1 MSSVSR
7 LFTIIFFLLLVE
19 SIGIGLYFD
28 TLTEA
33 FLVGLPLCLLPIWL
47 LKTQPDSKITPHVV
61 AAAIMMFSFLHI
73 QQAYGLIEV
82 HFEIFIFLAMLI
94 MFVEWR
100 VFVTAIVFVAI
111 HHLSFYY
118 LQTQSMGFY
127 VFDPDRLAFTTV
139 LIHAAYAIVE
149 AMVAGFIAIT
159 LKRERQAGLSL
170 SSATQQ
176 IMLDPNQIRLSM
188 RADDTNTD
196 SDAVEGF
203 NTLLDYLSDVIKQV
217 QTQSDSLKN
226 NSQELINVH
235 DKLADSAKH
244 RNIQTDDIAN
254 SGSQVAHG
262 FKLVEQESDIL
273 KQQVSNITD
282 SAHVALQEVLQTDSK
297 SKELLTLLTNTEEQ
311 LSHLVAAGDVITGL
325 LNEISGIADQTNLL
339 ALNAAIEAARAGE
352 HGRGFAVVADEVRS
366 LANNSQQTTAKIAA
380 TLTDLVNNSRT
391 STQSMNQCV
400 DFVVELTKISA
411 TMKENISSMS
421 EQIQAVSSSSNSV
434 AQVVAEQAGNTEQIA
449 MSTDK
454 MRQRQ
459 HEERNIVDQLTAK
472 VQMIDVSV
480 DMLEQSI
487 AKFN

>member
-7 LFTIIFFLLLVE
+7 LFTIIFCLLFVE

-47 LKTQPDSKITPHVV
+47 LKTQPESKITPHVV

-94 MFVEWR
+94 MFIEWR
-100 VFVTAIVFVAI
+100 VFITAIVFVAI

-118 LQTQSMGFY
+118 LQTQNTGFY
-127 VFDPDRLAFTTV
+127 VFDPDRLAFSTV

-149 AMVAGFIAIT
+149 ALVAGFIAVT
-159 LKRERQAGLSL
+159 LKRERRAGLSL
-170 SSATQQ
+170 SYATEQ
-176 IMLDPNQIRLSM
+176 IMQDPNQIKISM
-188 RADDTNTD
+188 RADDTT
-196 SDAVEGF
+196 SKAVVGF
-203 NTLLDYLSDVIKQV
+203 NTLLEYLSDIIKQV
-217 QTQSDSLKN
+217 QVQSDSLKS
-226 NSQELINVH
+226 NSKELIHVH
-235 DKLADSAKH
+235 DELNSSARR
-244 RNIQTDDIAN
+244 RNAQTDDIAN

-262 FKLVEQESDIL
+262 FKLVEQESDTL
-273 KQQVSNITD
+273 KQQVNSITE
-282 SAHVALQEVLQTDSK
+282 SANVALEEVLQTDRK
-297 SKELLTLLTNTEEQ
+297 STELLTLLTNTEEQ
-311 LSHLVAAGDVITGL
+311 LSHLVAAGDVITSL

-366 LANNSQQTTAKIAA
+366 LANSSQATTTKIAS

-400 DFVVELTKISA
+400 EFVVDLTKISA

-421 EQIQAVSSSSNSV
+421 DQIQAVSASTNSV

-449 MSTDK
+449 MSTDQ
-454 MRQRQ
+454 MRQNQ
-459 HEERNIVDQLTAK
+459 YQETKIVEQLTAK
-472 VQMIDVSV
+472 VQLIDVSIDV
-480 DMLEQSI
+480 LEQSI
-487 AKFN
+487 AKFK

>member
-7 LFTIIFFLLLVE
+7 LFTIIFSLLFIE
-19 SIGIGLYFD
+19 SIGIGLYFG

-94 MFVEWR
+94 MFIEWR
-100 VFVTAIVFVAI
+100 VFITAIVFVAI

-118 LQTQSMGFY
+118 LQTQNTGFY
-127 VFDPDRLAFTTV
+127 VFDPDRLAFSTV

-149 AMVAGFIAIT
+149 ALVAGFIAKT
-159 LKRERQAGLSL
+159 LQLERRAGLSL
-170 SSATQQ
+170 SYATEQ
-176 IMLDPNQIRLSM
+176 IMQEPNQVKLSM
-188 RADDTNTD
+188 RADDTT
-196 SDAVEGF
+196 SKAVVGF
-203 NTLLDYLSDVIKQV
+203 NTLLEYLSDVIKQV
-217 QTQSDSLKN
+217 QVQSDSLKN
-226 NSQELINVH
+226 NSKELIHVH
-235 DKLADSAKH
+235 DELANSAQQ
-244 RNIQTDDIAN
+244 RNAQTDDIAN
-254 SGSQVAHG
+254 SGSKVAHG
-262 FKLVEQESDIL
+262 FKLVEQESDTL
-273 KQQVSNITD
+273 KQQVNSITE
-282 SAHVALQEVLQTDSK
+282 SANVALEEVSQTDRK
-297 SKELLTLLTNTEEQ
+297 STELLTLLTNTEEQ
-311 LSHLVAAGDVITGL
+311 LSHLVAAGDVITSL

-366 LANNSQQTTAKIAA
+366 LANSSQATTTKIAS

-400 DFVVELTKISA
+400 EFVVDLTKISA

-421 EQIQAVSSSSNSV
+421 DQIQAVSASTNSV

-449 MSTDK
+449 MSTDQ
-454 MRQRQ
+454 MRQNQ
-459 HEERNIVDQLTAK
+459 YQETKIVEQLTTK
-472 VQMIDVSV
+472 VQLIDVSIDV
-480 DMLEQSI
+480 LEQSI
-487 AKFN
+487 AKFK

>member
-7 LFTIIFFLLLVE
+7 LFTIIFCLLFVE

-47 LKTQPDSKITPHVV
+47 LKTQPESKVTPHVV

-100 VFVTAIVFVAI
+100 VFITAIVFVAI

-118 LQTQSMGFY
+118 LQTQNTGFY
-127 VFDPDRLAFTTV
+127 VFDPDRLAFSTV

-149 AMVAGFIAIT
+149 ALVAGFIAVT
-159 LKRERQAGLSL
+159 LKRERRAGLSL
-170 SSATQQ
+170 SYATEQ
-176 IMLDPNQIRLSM
+176 IMQDPNQIKLSM
-188 RADDTNTD
+188 RADDTD
-196 SDAVEGF
+196 SSAVVGF
-203 NTLLDYLSDVIKQV
+203 NTLLEYLSDVIKQV

-226 NSQELINVH
+226 NSQELINVQ

-244 RNIQTDDIAN
+244 RNTQTDDIAN

-273 KQQVSNITD
+273 KQQVSSITD

-311 LSHLVAAGDVITGL
+311 LSHLVAAGDVITSL
-325 LNEISGIADQTNLL
+325 LNEI
-339 ALNAAIEAARAGE
+339 
-352 HGRGFAVVADEVRS
+352 
-366 LANNSQQTTAKIAA
+366 
-380 TLTDLVNNSRT
+380 
-391 STQSMNQCV
+391 
-400 DFVVELTKISA
+400 
-411 TMKENISSMS
+411 
-421 EQIQAVSSSSNSV
+421 
-434 AQVVAEQAGNTEQIA
+434 
-449 MSTDK
+449 
-454 MRQRQ
+454 
-459 HEERNIVDQLTAK
+459 
-472 VQMIDVSV
+472 
-480 DMLEQSI
+480 
-487 AKFN
+487 